1 MGIINDSFML
11 SGKTARKL
19 YDSYAKDM
27 PIIDYHCHLVPK
39 MIADDHKFEDAYELF
54 LGGDHYKWR
63 QMRSFGIDE
72 KFITGDGDRYEKWLG
87 FARVMPY
94 LIGNPLYHWTSLE
107 LKRYFDI
114 DEPLC
119 EGSAERIWNAC
130 NEKLKGDDFSA
141 RSLITRSNV
150 AVICTTDDPMDSL
163 EHHKKIKADGF
174 GTAVLPTFRPD
185 KAVNIEKPEFVGYI
199 EQNGIKSYD
208 ELVSW
213 LGEKIEYFAA
223 NGCVISDHALEYVP
237 FAVGDA
243 KGVFDKK
250 LAGLELSKSEIDAF
264 KTAVLSV
271 CAAHYAR
278 LGWTMQLHIGAL
290 RNNNSRMFKLLGA
303 DTGFDSIN
311 DLCIAEALSAFM
323 NYLDEREILPKT
335 ILYTLNPKDNYVL
348 GTMLGNFQRGPVASK
363 IQFGSGWWF
372 NDNEDGMRQQMRA
385 LGNLGVLGKFVGML
399 TDSRSFV
406 SYPRHEYFRRILC
419 DMLGEWVDC
428 GKYPEDFESLEKI
441 VRGISFENAK
451 EYFGFNI

>member
-72 KFITGDGDRYEKWLG
+72 KFITGDGDRYEKWIG

-213 LGEKIEYFAA
+213 LGEKIE
-223 NGCVISDHALEYVP
+223 
-237 FAVGDA
+237 
-243 KGVFDKK
+243 
-250 LAGLELSKSEIDAF
+250 
-264 KTAVLSV
+264 
-271 CAAHYAR
+271 
-278 LGWTMQLHIGAL
+278 
-290 RNNNSRMFKLLGA
+290 
-303 DTGFDSIN
+303 
-311 DLCIAEALSAFM
+311 
-323 NYLDEREILPKT
+323 
-335 ILYTLNPKDNYVL
+335 
-348 GTMLGNFQRGPVASK
+348 
-363 IQFGSGWWF
+363 
-372 NDNEDGMRQQMRA
+372 
-385 LGNLGVLGKFVGML
+385 
-399 TDSRSFV
+399 
-406 SYPRHEYFRRILC
+406 
-419 DMLGEWVDC
+419 
-428 GKYPEDFESLEKI
+428 
-441 VRGISFENAK
+441 
-451 EYFGFNI
+451 